1 MKRKWVSTSKNW
13 MINIA
18 DLKTENIYLRPINTE
33 DVNSNY
39 LSWLHDNE
47 VMQGIAT
54 SGYTLDNLKSYV
66 EERLSNSDV
75 AFFAI
80 CSRDTNE
87 HIGNIKIDFHDKKAN
102 VSELGLLIG
111 NKNYWGKGIGYEAC
125 KLAINYGFNTMNLRK
140 IYLAVYENN
149 LNAKKLYEKIGFKL
163 EGTLRKHVLAD
174 GKLCDKYLMGIFK
187 EEFK

>member
-1 MKRKWVSTSKNW
+1 MVNPNLVLK
-13 MINIA
+13 A
-18 DLKTENIYLRPINTE
+18 DKIYLRPITLN
-33 DVNSNY
+33 DVNATY

-54 SGYTLDNLKSYV
+54 SGYTLDNLKAYV
-66 EERLSNSDV
+66 EERLLNPKV

-80 CSRDTNE
+80 CSCDTNE
-87 HIGNIKIDFHDKKAN
+87 HIGNIKIDFHDSKAN

-111 NKNYWGKGIGYEAC
+111 NKNYWGKGVGYEAC
-125 KLAINYGFNTMNLRK
+125 KLAIMFGFNTMDLRK
-140 IYLAVYENN
+140 LYLAVYENN

-163 EGTLRKHVLAD
+163 EGTLRKHVMAD

-187 EEFK
+187 EELQ

>member
-1 MKRKWVSTSKNW
+1 M
-13 MINIA
+13 A
-18 DLKTENIYLRPINTE
+18 DVKGTIVYLRPITLS
-33 DVNSNY
+33 DVNATY

-54 SGYTLDNLKSYV
+54 SGYTLENLKAYV
-66 EERLSNSDV
+66 EERLLNSDV

-80 CSRDTNE
+80 CSQDTNE

-111 NKNYWGKGIGYEAC
+111 NKNYWGKGVGFEAC
-125 KLAINYGFNTMNLRK
+125 KLAINYGFTNMGLRK
-140 IYLAVYENN
+140 LYLAVYENN
-149 LNAKKLYEKIGFKL
+149 LNAKKLYEKLGFKL
-163 EGTLRKHVLAD
+163 EGTLRKHVMAD

-187 EEFK
+187 EEFQ

>member
-1 MKRKWVSTSKNW
+1 
-13 MINIA
+13 MINMDNLIGT
-18 DLKTENIYLRPINTE
+18 KIYLRPITLS
-33 DVNSNY
+33 DVNSTY

-54 SGYTLDNLKSYV
+54 SGYTLENLKAYV
-66 EERLSNSDV
+66 QERLSNSEV

-80 CSRDTNE
+80 CSNDNNE

-111 NKNYWGKGIGYEAC
+111 NKNYWGKGVGYEAC
-125 KLAINYGFNTMNLRK
+125 KLAINYGFNTMGLRK
-140 IYLAVYENN
+140 LYLAVYDNN
-149 LNAKKLYEKIGFKL
+149 LNAKKLYEKLGFKL
-163 EGTLRKHVLAD
+163 EGTLRKHVMAD

-187 EEFK
+187 EEFQ